1 MYNAFDLT
9 GKVAIVTGVSSGLGI
24 GIAHALAQAGAD
36 IVGAART
43 SCAETKNKVEEAGR
57 RFVEVNA
64 DLGKMESISLVTEA
78 ALSEFQKIDILVNN
92 AGTVIHNDCLDFN
105 EDDWDSTMNLNL
117 KGYFFLTQA
126 VGRVFFKQGTGGKI
140 INIASMLSYQ
150 GGLHVPAYAA
160 SKAGVATLTQS
171 FCNEWAGKGINVNA
185 IAPGYMDTR
194 LNTGL
199 QSDPIRSRQ
208 ILERIPAGRWGT
220 PEDLGGAAVFLAS
233 SASDYVNG
241 FTIAVDG
248 GWLAR

>member
-92 AGTVIHNDCLDFN
+92 AGTVI
-105 EDDWDSTMNLNL
+105 
-117 KGYFFLTQA
+117 
-126 VGRVFFKQGTGGKI
+126 
-140 INIASMLSYQ
+140 
-150 GGLHVPAYAA
+150 
-160 SKAGVATLTQS
+160 
-171 FCNEWAGKGINVNA
+171 
-185 IAPGYMDTR
+185 
-194 LNTGL
+194 
-199 QSDPIRSRQ
+199 
-208 ILERIPAGRWGT
+208 
-220 PEDLGGAAVFLAS
+220 
-233 SASDYVNG
+233 
-241 FTIAVDG
+241 
-248 GWLAR
+248 